1 MEEVMTLEEVAE
13 YLKIA
18 KPTLYR
24 LLEEGKIPAFKV
36 GNQWRFTK
44 ELINQWLWN
53 QIPKGK
59 RVLVVDDEEVVCD
72 SLTKVI
78 SLDGHQVVAVQS
90 GIDAIKWVK
99 SSTFDLVF
107 LDLVGLDINGVEIL
121 KQIKEINPDLPV
133 VIITGYPDSELMDQ
147 ALKLGPLSV
156 VKKPFTIDQIRSVM
170 KPVSAPFPTVFQRE
184 QRGQKP

>member
-1 MEEVMTLEEVAE
+1 MEELMTLEEAAE

-59 RVLVVDDEEVVCD
+59 RVLVVDDEEIICD
-72 SLTKVI
+72 LIKEVLSI
-78 SLDGHQVVAVQS
+78 DGHQCVAVQS
-90 GIDAIKWVK
+90 GKEALSWVK
-99 SSTFDLVF
+99 SSIFDLVF
-107 LDLVGLDINGVEIL
+107 LDLMIPDMNGVDVLTSI
-121 KQIKEINPDLPV
+121 KQIKPELPV
-133 VIITGYPDSELMDQ
+133 VMVTGYPDGDIMDQ
-147 ALKLGPLSV
+147 ALRLGPLSV
-156 VKKPFTIDQIRSVM
+156 IKKPFTDEQIRRVL
-170 KPVSAPFPTVFQRE
+170 KITSATAHGTKEKTQARSI
-184 QRGQKP
+184 